1 MSVAAS
7 AICYISEKSFLEKW
21 RKPCLC
27 VCVCVCVCVEREM
40 RGRLLLATVPVRQSG
55 MLLQDKE
62 RRLYQ
67 GVQDT
72 TDMR

>member
-1 MSVAAS
+1 MHLTKCMSIAAS
-7 AICYISEKSFLEKW
+7 TICYIIEKGFLEKW
-21 RKPCLC
+21 GKPCM
-27 VCVCVCVCVEREM
+27 CVCVEKEM
-40 RGRLLLATVPVRQSG
+40 RGRLLLATLPVRQSG
-55 MLLQDKE
+55 MWLQDKE